1 MEVRHGAKK
10 QEKKSKR
17 KRKKKVEGRL
27 FSSGAVS
34 VETRRGHSVLARTGQ
49 ENPGKSA
56 VPACLTA
63 DNQFP
68 TYVCGTLLS
77 L

>member
-1 MEVRHGAKK
+1 MEQKTK
-10 QEKKSKR
+10 KR
-17 KRKKKVEGRL
+17 KAKEKEKKVEGRL

-49 ENPGKSA
+49 ENPGKTA
-56 VPACLTA
+56 VPARQPA

-68 TYVCGTLLS
+68 TYVCGTLVS